1 MLSACKAI
9 VIGRNDAQVDFL
21 AKTAHR
27 CGFAFVEGVDA
38 DQLPPPRALLRFFL
52 VHYLVGDDVLR
63 SVLHEIRRGSVD
75 VRFSPVILIADDC
88 PFESILSYIRLGVD
102 DVISLPEKRE
112 VLMQRL
118 ASQLNTEHMYVETAE
133 YFGPDRRR
141 MDVDINDS
149 RRRGLAGHGRY
160 YIRRVPDRG
169 IEIIRHEIFT
179 ANHDDRDP
187 PIDVAWAPAP

>member
-1 MLSACKAI
+1 MLAACKAI
-9 VIGRNDAQVDFL
+9 AIGRTDAQVEFL
-21 AKTAHR
+21 ARTAQR
-27 CGFAFVEGVDA
+27 CGFAFVEGLRDGE
-38 DQLPPPRALLRFFL
+38 LPPPRTLLRFIL

-63 SVLHEIRRGSVD
+63 SILHEIRRGPND

-88 PFESILSYIRLGVD
+88 PFESVLSYIRLGVD

-112 VLMQRL
+112 VLVQRL
-118 ASQLNTEHMYVETAE
+118 ASQLNTEQMYVETPD

-141 MDVDINDS
+141 MDMDVHDS

-169 IEIIRHEIFT
+169 IEIVRHEIFT
-179 ANHDDRDP
+179 AKNDEQGP
-187 PIDVAWAPAP
+187 PSDIVWAPAP